1 MFDRHSIQLKLAG
14 ITFLLLVFTVCSLIA
29 LTNAQMETAFGDY
42 ISLHLSVMEHGPA
55 ETMFIHS
62 VHQSLWWVGLFF
74 ILLGLIVTSIIAA
87 NITRPLRRL
96 TRAAAAV
103 ERGDFNQ
110 CVPVD
115 SSDEVGR
122 LTRVFNKMTAR
133 LAQNERA
140 QRDFFASITH
150 ELRTPLAVLQGTLE
164 NMTAGV
170 TEPTPKRLFAMQEEI
185 MRLNRLVTDLRD
197 LSLAQVHELRLHLR
211 PTDLGQ
217 LAQQCTML
225 IQPLL
230 DEKEQMLQ
238 CQIPEHL
245 PRLML
250 DADRMRQVVGN
261 LLVNA
266 SRHSRSGSHIR
277 LTIRE
282 QSDCIELCVANDGP
296 CIPAED
302 LPHLFDRF
310 YQSADH
316 APGGSG
322 LGLALARQYTES
334 HHGTIAAVSTPE
346 KGTIFTIRLPKA

>member
-1 MFDRHSIQLKLAG
+1 
-14 ITFLLLVFTVCSLIA
+14 
-29 LTNAQMETAFGDY
+29 
-42 ISLHLSVMEHGPA
+42 
-55 ETMFIHS
+55 
-62 VHQSLWWVGLFF
+62 
-74 ILLGLIVTSIIAA
+74 
-87 NITRPLRRL
+87 
-96 TRAAAAV
+96 
-103 ERGDFNQ
+103 
-110 CVPVD
+110 
-115 SSDEVGR
+115 
-122 LTRVFNKMTAR
+122 MTAR

-150 ELRTPLAVLQGTLE
+150 ELRTPLALLQGTLE

-170 TEPTPKRLFAMQEEI
+170 TEPTPERLFAMQEEI

-197 LSLAQVHELRLHLR
+197 LSLAQAHELRLHLR

-277 LTIRE
+277 LTSASSLTASSSALPMTGHASPQKTCLTSSTGSTRAPIMRR
-282 QSDCIELCVANDGP
+282 AA
-296 CIPAED
+296 PA
-302 LPHLFDRF
+302 
-310 YQSADH
+310 S
-316 APGGSG
+316 
-322 LGLALARQYTES
+322 
-334 HHGTIAAVSTPE
+334 VS
-346 KGTIFTIRLPKA
+346 RLPANTQRAITARLLLYRHQKKALFSRYVCQRLDTPYA